1 MKRKIIQIVD
11 RFLDKESEASLI
23 ALADDGTLWEGCTQ
37 CVNEEAI
44 KKATELNHEKM
55 REYKESNPNHTFTT
69 WDKVPWYVPAPARVY
84 AFHWQQI
91 EGLPDDNSNL
101 TKRFP

>member
-11 RFLDKESEASLI
+11 RFLSKDDEATLM
-23 ALADDGTLWEGCTQ
+23 ALADDGTLWERVTYC
-37 CVNEEAI
+37 CNEESYKVEWAAYRVDG
-44 KKATELNHEKM
+44 KLPTPR
-55 REYKESNPNHTFTT
+55 REYKE
-69 WDKVPWYVPAPARVY
+69 R
-84 AFHWQQI
+84 WQQI